1 MLPEC
6 DPFVSRFDPEIAAP
20 LAVCK
25 TPLGGLRA
33 AVKDN
38 YDIAGFVTGNGCP

>member
-20 LAVCK
+20 LAAGK
-25 TPLGGLRA
+25 TPLAGMRLRSKIIMISQA
-33 AVKDN
+33 L
-38 YDIAGFVTGNGCP
+38 